1 MQDRRL
7 NPPYRG
13 AKPLRVFPQIP
24 IEKNGFYVMDRSYF
38 NVKFFEKLR
47 RNEAFFLTR
56 TKNNIKYK
64 VLTTKKSAV
73 IMI

>member
-1 MQDRRL
+1 
-7 NPPYRG
+7 
-13 AKPLRVFPQIP
+13 
-24 IEKNGFYVMDRSYF
+24 MDRSYF